1 MILCHWANPFCVVGG
16 ARYGARGAMAVL
28 HALLF
33 AAVAASERCCC
44 YMSSAHPCVCVPN
57 PVKSSC
63 NELCDSE
70 PAFSGPCG
78 SCDPPCDSLHND
90 DGFTGAQKFERWS
103 HFQTYGVPGTVG
115 DALNRAAIADGT
127 CRMHNSFGGYA
138 LWANVTRVNAVIS
151 ALSDKTAPRPDKPS
165 HFVHAMG
172 DILGKVCPSGEDV
185 GSAFANFSLALPLP
199 KLASA
204 LDSWYRALCAPEGDP
219 SWKGV
224 FDPADQPQQIALTAG
239 FMCAVTCDL
248 HNEPLSSEAM
258 KLLKLLGQASTCAGA
273 LPWGHGKPAVV
284 FSAAKTH
291 EELAKMLQPL
301 REDHEGG
308 SLPATCAC

>member
-1 MILCHWANPFCVVGG
+1 MSCATPSPHSLGRGG
-16 ARYGARGAMAVL
+16 SR
-28 HALLF
+28 
-33 AAVAASERCCC
+33 
-44 YMSSAHPCVCVPN
+44 
-57 PVKSSC
+57 
-63 NELCDSE
+63 
-70 PAFSGPCG
+70 
-78 SCDPPCDSLHND
+78 
-90 DGFTGAQKFERWS
+90 
-103 HFQTYGVPGTVG
+103 
-115 DALNRAAIADGT
+115 ALNRGDIALFT
-127 CRMHNSFGGYA
+127 
-138 LWANVTRVNAVIS
+138 NARR
-151 ALSDKTAPRPDKPS
+151 LSPAPRNSSAGRTFKPTACRAPLATRS
-165 HFVHAMG
+165 IGPPLPTVHAECT
-172 DILGKVCPSGEDV
+172 IHLAASAV
-185 GSAFANFSLALPLP
+185 GHRHPRQCRDFRAVRQNRTETRQAVTLCARDGRHSRQGVPIGRGCRQRLCQLFRALPLP

-291 EELAKMLQPL
+291 EELGDDAAAAERGP
-301 REDHEGG
+301 
-308 SLPATCAC
+308 